1 MAKTRSTEHVLFSNY
16 FWEND
21 EYGKDHYD
29 YAREEIWKNDE
40 EHRFTDADYTS
51 EQISIEGIESFTC
64 PICGVEFETLEEA
77 KECCRDDKWETADDI
92 PDEEV
97 NRMVY
102 DREEWDW
109 DDFKVEFGHFIEK
122 SDNGFLLVGT
132 CGLWNGT
139 YDGGCYVDKFDD
151 LYKFWKDCRDIK
163 VYDECGHL
171 YIKATH
177 HDGTNYAELKEL
189 TCKGS
194 EYAGN
199 HYWDSDQ
206 DVHKTLW
213 NSNFFTR
220 LPHYAHKVWGCKK
233 GV

>member
-1 MAKTRSTEHVLFSNY
+1 MAKTKSRTKEHILFSNY

-21 EYGKDHYD
+21 DEGKDKYD
-29 YAREEIWKNDE
+29 YAREYLFEEYGEDE
-40 EHRFTDADYTS
+40 EWATEDDVPESRVTS
-51 EQISIEGIESFTC
+51 EVYAQS
-64 PICGVEFETLEEA
+64 EF
-77 KECCRDDKWETADDI
+77 
-92 PDEEV
+92 
-97 NRMVY
+97 
-102 DREEWDW
+102 DW
-109 DDFKVEFGHFIEK
+109 DDFKYAFGKFLKDSH
-122 SDNGFLLVGT
+122 NGFLLVGT
-132 CGLWNGT
+132 CGCWDGT

-206 DVHKTLW
+206 DVHKALW